1 VDERPG
7 QSENTQW
14 VKTGDPKVKQ
24 RILDYNEDDCVTAN
38 AATWKSWPTP
48 RSRIAKRSGA
58 NGSTRRRNCDAGAAG
73 CDEDHGIA
81 AIIEMFRYQ
90 TREAIKMAL
99 EIKKA
104 APTRLRDLGLNEKWL
119 QDRIEEDPSLLGFG
133 NLQVIRR
140 ERQQSSGGRIY
151 FLLYDLDDETRYDV
165 ANAGG
170 AR

>member
-1 VDERPG
+1 
-7 QSENTQW
+7 
-14 VKTGDPKVKQ
+14 
-24 RILDYNEDDCVTAN
+24 
-38 AATWKSWPTP
+38 
-48 RSRIAKRSGA
+48 
-58 NGSTRRRNCDAGAAG
+58 
-73 CDEDHGIA
+73 
-81 AIIEMFRYQ
+81 
-90 TREAIKMAL
+90 MAL